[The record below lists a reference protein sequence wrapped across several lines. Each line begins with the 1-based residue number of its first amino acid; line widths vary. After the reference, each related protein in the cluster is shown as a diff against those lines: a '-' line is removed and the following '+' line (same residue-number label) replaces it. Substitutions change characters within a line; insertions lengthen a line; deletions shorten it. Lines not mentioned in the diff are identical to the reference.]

1 MFKINV
7 DGDVFQATNG
17 YGAGVIVWDYQ
28 GRLVEAFSVYKM
40 GGTQSKV
47 AKIICIKKALRWH
60 EGKNVQEDHWYW
72 IKDRVGVYTVKI
84 AYHLLQQLKGN
95 DGLDHLYDFLK
106 SLWQLQLPPRVKDLL
121 WRAGSNFLPTKVQL
135 RSRHVV
141 RGDTTCSLW
150 NSALES
156 ALHLFVNCNFAQNC
170 WRKALQTVLKA
181 LLQLGFNMAF

>member
-60 EGKNVQEDHWYW
+60 EGKNVQ
-72 IKDRVGVYTVKI
+72 GVVVETNYLV
-84 AYHLLQQLKGN
+84 AFQALNNNVRMHSMFGLLV
-95 DGLDHLYDFLK
+95 YD
-106 SLWQLQLPPRVKDLL
+106 
-121 WRAGSNFLPTKVQL
+121 
-135 RSRHVV
+135 
-141 RGDTTCSLW
+141 C
-150 NSALES
+150 
-156 ALHLFVNCNFAQNC
+156 
-170 WRKALQTVLKA
+170 
-181 LLQLGFNMAF
+181 